1 MFLMTLTATI
11 FKHRKFR
18 RRFIYLFIY
27 YLPGFEMLAFG
38 NLAKCPLAH
47 QVEDEV
53 LVALFRADNVVYDEE
68 IIVVFTD
75 FYIKKIKKNNVL

>member
-1 MFLMTLTATI
+1 
-11 FKHRKFR
+11 
-18 RRFIYLFIY
+18 
-27 YLPGFEMLAFG
+27 MLAFG